1 MNDQHNKESER
12 REQMEN
18 PMDSMTEGMDFQ
30 PAEGSGALRFF
41 ITLILGIAIGFGGAW
56 LYFGL
61 GDSGDAAGDAVSGA
75 EAEEENAPAGG
86 NNTAVASVA
95 LSDQSAGSQ
104 VALAKVVFDRI
115 GWIAIYEDN
124 EGAPG
129 RILGAQIF
137 DKGENAGVVELLRPT
152 EVGMTYYAIM
162 HSDSGDRRFDL
173 ADDPQ
178 MAGPSG
184 KVVSQTF
191 KAL

>member
-1 MNDQHNKESER
+1 MNDQHNKESGQ
-12 REQMEN
+12 RED

-61 GDSGDAAGDAVSGA
+61 GDSGDATGDAVSGA

-104 VALAKVVFDRI
+104 
-115 GWIAIYEDN
+115 
-124 EGAPG
+124 
-129 RILGAQIF
+129 
-137 DKGENAGVVELLRPT
+137 
-152 EVGMTYYAIM
+152 
-162 HSDSGDRRFDL
+162 
-173 ADDPQ
+173 
-178 MAGPSG
+178 
-184 KVVSQTF
+184 
-191 KAL
+191 